1 MKGSIG
7 TVAALAFAALA
18 SAPVFAESLEEAIA
32 RSEQLENEGRFAEA
46 AAALEPFGDQADG
59 DLAFRLANANL
70 AAVVDGLNEDN
81 ADAADV
87 SKARKWIDR
96 AIELGNPAAYQLLY
110 MIYQRGFGVPA
121 DMGKAVGYLRLGVA
135 QDDPGAKTN
144 LALLAYEGIP
154 PVEKDVN
161 LAAKYFLELARGDPP
176 NMVALYYLGVI
187 AFKGEAGHAKDEV
200 AGVGFIETAANHGVR
215 EAQRDMGK
223 AFEYGWAGR
232 EIDLDAALRYY
243 AMAAENGDTISLWR
257 IGIAHVNGELDRDD
271 ALAVQ
276 YFRRAAEAG
285 GTRGM
290 TSLGVMYATGA
301 GVPLDYAQARS
312 WYEKAAEGGDT
323 TAMKNLAVMYYEG
336 QGVEVDL
343 EKAHAL
349 ATRAR
354 DDDVAGAADL
364 FRLIEAKRHP

>member
-1 MKGSIG
+1 M
-7 TVAALAFAALA
+7 VAAFALAVLA
-18 SAPVFAESLEEAIA
+18 SAPVSAATLDEAIA
-32 RSEQLENEGRFAEA
+32 RSEQLESEGRFAES

-59 DLAFRLANANL
+59 DLAFRLAHANL
-70 AAVVDGLNEDN
+70 MAVVDGLHKD
-81 ADAADV
+81 DAATADV

-110 MIYQRGFGVPA
+110 MVYQRGFGVPA
-121 DMGKAVGYLRLGVA
+121 DMDKAVEYLRLGVA
-135 QDDPGAKTN
+135 QEDPGAKAN

-187 AFKGEAGHAKDEV
+187 AFKGEAGHPKDEV
-200 AGVGFIETAANHGVR
+200 AGVSFIETAANHGVR
-215 EAQRDMGK
+215 DAQRDMGK
-223 AFEYGWAGR
+223 ALEYGWAGR
-232 EIDLDAALRYY
+232 KVDLDRALGYY
-243 AMAAENGDTISLWR
+243 AEAAEHGDTTALWR
-257 IGIAHVNGELDRDD
+257 IGLAHVKGELGKADD
-271 ALAVQ
+271 ALAVR
-276 YFRRAAEAG
+276 YFREAAEAG

-301 GVPLDYAQARS
+301 GVPMDYAQAKS
-312 WYEKAAEGGDT
+312 WYEKAAEAGNT

-343 EKAHAL
+343 EKALSL

-354 DDDVAGAADL
+354 DDDVEGAADL
-364 FRLIEAKRHP
+364 VKLIEAKRQP